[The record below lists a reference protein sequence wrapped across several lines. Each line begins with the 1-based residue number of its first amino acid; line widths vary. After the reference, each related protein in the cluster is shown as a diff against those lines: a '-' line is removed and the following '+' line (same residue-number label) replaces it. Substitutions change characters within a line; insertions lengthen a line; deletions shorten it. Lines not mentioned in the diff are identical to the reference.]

1 MPDLAFEQAAAIL
14 AAQPFSGLL
23 GAELTAFG
31 DGAATIELELRTDLT
46 QQNGFA
52 HGGVLSYAAD
62 NAITFAAGSVLGPQ
76 VLTAGFSIEYLRP
89 ATGRRLVAV
98 AEVVEATR
106 SRASV
111 SCRVSSVGDDGTS
124 RVCAVALGTV
134 AAVTPAQNGG

>member
-31 DGAATIELELRTDLT
+31 DGAATLELELRTDLT

-111 SCRVSSVGDDGTS
+111 SCRVSSVGDDGTG

-134 AAVTPAQNGG
+134 AAVTSGQNGG